1 MVNRVS
7 TGIAGL
13 DEMLGGGLI
22 GGRAYLV
29 EGPPGAGKT
38 ILATHFA
45 MAGVDRGENALYVTL
60 EEPADQLKEDM
71 ARLGFNVGSGNFKI
85 VDATPV
91 NPERSVVFSES
102 PDIEFGE
109 SFERLLNSLSAELRK
124 RDYQRVVIDP
134 ITMVKL
140 TVPNELEYRKIFLAF
155 LKTLRRYNVT
165 VLMTAEVEKSD
176 VEKYLV
182 SGVIRLLR
190 VVSGDK
196 VVRAIQ
202 ITKFRGSAFD
212 EVMRPYK
219 ITNQG
224 IQVFPE
230 ETVFI

>member
-1 MVNRVS
+1 MVERIS
-7 TGIAGL
+7 TGIPGL

-22 GGRAYLV
+22 AGRAYLV

-38 ILATHFA
+38 ILAMHFA
-45 MAGVDRGENALYVTL
+45 MAGVERGENALYVTL

-71 ARLGFNVGSGNFKI
+71 AGLGFNVGSENFKI

-91 NPERSVVFSES
+91 NPERSIVFSES

-124 RDYQRVVIDP
+124 REYRRVVVDP

-140 TVPNELEYRKIFLAF
+140 TVPDELEYRKIFLSF

-165 VLMTAEVEKSD
+165 VLMTSELEKSD

-182 SGVIRLLR
+182 SGVIRLTR

-196 VVRAIQ
+196 PVRAIQ

-212 EVMRPYK
+212 EAMRPYR
-219 ITNQG
+219 ITSRG
-224 IQVFPE
+224 IQIFPG
-230 ETVFI
+230 ETVFV